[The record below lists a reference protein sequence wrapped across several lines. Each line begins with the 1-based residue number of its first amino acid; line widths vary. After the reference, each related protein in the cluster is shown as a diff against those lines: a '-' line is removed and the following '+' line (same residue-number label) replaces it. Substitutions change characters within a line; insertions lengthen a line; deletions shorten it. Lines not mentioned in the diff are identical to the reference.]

1 MGGDCGQPCR
11 ELEVLARLGE
21 NKGRTEEIKEL
32 VLKLQDRLSRVSR
45 PCELEKSTA
54 NKAADRVNCV
64 TPLAE
69 DIQKHN
75 DILSFIQ
82 DKLNDVLSR
91 LEV

>member
-1 MGGDCGQPCR
+1 MGGDCEQPCR

-54 NKAADRVNCV
+54 NKAADRVNYV

>member
-45 PCELEKSTA
+45 PCELEKAQRIRPRTELIALRPSQRTFR
-54 NKAADRVNCV
+54 NTTIFC
-64 TPLAE
+64 PLFR
-69 DIQKHN
+69 IN
-75 DILSFIQ
+75 
-82 DKLNDVLSR
+82 
-91 LEV
+91 